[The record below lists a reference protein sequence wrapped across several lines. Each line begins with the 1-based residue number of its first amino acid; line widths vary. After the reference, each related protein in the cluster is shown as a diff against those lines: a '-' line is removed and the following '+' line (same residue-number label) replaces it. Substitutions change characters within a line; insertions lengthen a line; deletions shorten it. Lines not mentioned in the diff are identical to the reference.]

1 MEENETNQEDSIL
14 TSIKKMLGIS
24 SDNTDFDTDIII
36 HINTVFGILN
46 ELGVGPS
53 SGYMITDANNTW
65 ADYGISDDNNL
76 NAVKSYMYLKV
87 KMLFDPPI
95 TSAIQNAN
103 TQLINELEWRLNIH
117 SENKEV

>member
-1 MEENETNQEDSIL
+1 MEQNETNQEDSIL

-53 SGYMITDANNTW
+53 SGYMITSVNDTW
-65 ADYGISDDNNL
+65 ADYGISEDNNL
-76 NAVKSYMYLKV
+76 NSVKSYMYLKV

>member
-1 MEENETNQEDSIL
+1 MEQNETNQEDSIL

-24 SDNTDFDTDIII
+24 SDNTDFDTDIVI

-53 SGYMITDANNTW
+53 SGYMITSANDTW
-65 ADYGISDDNNL
+65 ADYGISEDNNL
-76 NAVKSYMYLKV
+76 NSVKSYMYLKV

>member
-1 MEENETNQEDSIL
+1 MEENEINEAESIL

-65 ADYGISDDNNL
+65 DEYGISDDNNL

>member
-1 MEENETNQEDSIL
+1 MEQNETNQEDSIL

-53 SGYMITDANNTW
+53 SGYMITSANDTW
-65 ADYGISDDNNL
+65 ADYGISEDNNL
-76 NAVKSYMYLKV
+76 NSVKSYMYLKV